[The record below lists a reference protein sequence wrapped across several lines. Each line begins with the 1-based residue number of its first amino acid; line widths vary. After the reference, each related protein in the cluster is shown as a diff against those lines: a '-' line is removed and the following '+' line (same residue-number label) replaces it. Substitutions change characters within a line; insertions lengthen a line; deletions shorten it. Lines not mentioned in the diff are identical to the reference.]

1 MSGLK
6 LLKVKRLEAVHARC
20 QLIHRRRIGVVSIE
34 WLLAVI
40 TVLFPGSAMV
50 EHFGGE

>member
-1 MSGLK
+1 ML
-6 LLKVKRLEAVHARC
+6 AVNSSIC
-20 QLIHRRRIGVVSIE
+20 CRIGVVSLE

-40 TVLFPGSAMV
+40 TVLFPGLAMV